1 MPESNL
7 ERLIQLATDV
17 FAAKSD
23 PEQLDVDEKII
34 ERLKS
39 LHPSTVSE
47 YGDSKGP
54 AAWVLVIPTTDDVMN
69 QFIAKKITEK
79 QLLDLTP
86 LKTKYNALYLC
97 SALTLPE
104 YRGKGITKKLT
115 LDAIESI
122 RQTHPVKTLFVW
134 PFTKQGEDLADAI
147 ARTLSLPLLKRP
159 H

>member
-1 MPESNL
+1 MSTRNL

-23 PEQLDVDEKII
+23 PEQLDVDEKIVA
-34 ERLKS
+34 RLKAI
-39 LHPSTVSE
+39 HPSTVSE
-47 YGDSKGP
+47 YADENGP
-54 AAWVLVIPTTDDVMN
+54 AAWVLVIPTTTEVMN
-69 QFIAKKITEK
+69 QFVTKKITEK

-86 LKTKYNALYLC
+86 SNTKYDALYLC

-104 YRGKGITKKLT
+104 YREKGITKKLT

-122 RQTHPVKTLFVW
+122 RKTHSIKKLFVW
-134 PFTKQGEDLADAI
+134 PFTKQGEYLANSI
-147 ARTLSLPLLKRP
+147 ASSLSLPILKRP